1 MKKILIII
9 FFLCSVSHGSISI
22 IKIAKVDDQII
33 TNIDIINEIEIMKLI
48 FKRQISLNENT
59 INIAKNNLIEEMLKK
74 NEIKRKKIESNV
86 KLIDEKYD
94 NLLQNFK
101 KEEIIISKYLQK
113 LIYQKIKLEFDWNLL
128 ISKNYSWQVNVNME
142 EINKKIENLQK
153 NNASSK
159 EILKEKE
166 KLISIEKNKKIQVY
180 SQMYIDKL
188 KEKSLIFFY
197 K

>member
-9 FFLCSVSHGSISI
+9 FFLCSISNASISI
-22 IKIAKVDDQII
+22 IKIAKVDEELI

-48 FKRQISLNENT
+48 LKQQISLNENS
-59 INIAKNNLIEEMLKK
+59 INIAKNNLIEQILKK
-74 NEIKRKKIESNV
+74 NEIKKNKIESNA

-94 NLLQNFK
+94 SLLQNFK
-101 KEEIIISKYLQK
+101 KEEIIISKKLQE
-113 LIYQKIKLEFDWNLL
+113 LIYQKIKLELDWNLL

-153 NNASSK
+153 NNTSTN

-166 KLISIEKNKKIQVY
+166 KLISIEKNKKIQVF
-180 SQMYIDKL
+180 SQMHIDKL